1 MPYSFI
7 SEYTGDADYLEKMK
21 NDDASRMLIG
31 FANKCGNIA
40 PFINGIDNHS
50 RKLSPSIFMN
60 LKCVRYICT
69 FSL

>member
-50 RKLSPSIFMN
+50 RK
-60 LKCVRYICT
+60 
-69 FSL
+69 